1 MPWRHWSVIVV
12 LILANYVVFSIIG
25 TLLFPATPPPV
36 PTRAAQ
42 PTFTPGAPVLQR
54 VGTLMYDLTTPTP
67 TITATSTIT
76 VTGTIT
82 LTTPI
87 TRSTVIP
94 TSTFTPTR

>member
-1 MPWRHWSVIVV
+1 MPWRHWSVIIV

-25 TLLFPATPPPV
+25 TLLFPATPPAV

-54 VGTLMYDLTTPTP
+54 VGTLTYDLVTSSP

-76 VTGTIT
+76 ARGT
-82 LTTPI
+82 LTLTAPI